1 MTTST
6 APQHAIP
13 AGSPR
18 SAEKAAEKAPE
29 REVHGAALLDHE
41 YDGIREYD
49 NPLPGWWV
57 YAFWASFV
65 FSVGY
70 LFHYHVSGNG
80 DSVAEAYEADMADAR
95 EQRAKE
101 ALGQKVT
108 EGGLAKLSQEAS
120 LMADA
125 SALFT
130 QRCMQC
136 HGAHGEGGIG
146 PNLTD
151 GSFIHGSG
159 SLLDIYTTVSNGVPA
174 KGMPAWSLQLTPM
187 QVSELAA
194 LVGTFQGKNLPGK
207 AAEGAPMPAR

>member
-6 APQHAIP
+6 APQHAVPSDRTEP
-13 AGSPR
+13 A
-18 SAEKAAEKAPE
+18 ETAPE
-29 REVHGAALLDHE
+29 PDARGAQLLDHE

-70 LFHYHVSGNG
+70 LFHFHISENG
-80 DSVAEAYEADMADAR
+80 DSVAETYEADMASAR
-95 EQRAKE
+95 EERAKH
-101 ALGQKVT
+101 ALGEKVT
-108 EGGLAKLSQEAS
+108 EAGLAQLSKEAA

-125 SALFT
+125 EALFA

-159 SLLDIYTTVSNGVPA
+159 SLLDIYATVSNGVPA
-174 KGMPAWSLQLTPM
+174 KGMPAWSLQLTSM

-207 AAEGAPMPAR
+207 VAEGSPMPAR

>member
-6 APQHAIP
+6 APEHSIP
-13 AGSPR
+13 TEAAKR
-18 SAEKAAEKAPE
+18 AENTANRAATST
-29 REVHGAALLDHE
+29 ALLDHE

-57 YAFWASFV
+57 YGFWASFV

-70 LFHYHVSGNG
+70 LFHFHVSENG
-80 DSVAEAYEADMADAR
+80 DSVAEAYEVDMASAR
-95 EQRAKE
+95 EERAKQ

-108 EGGLAKLSQEAS
+108 EEGLAKLSQEPS

-125 SALFT
+125 EALFT

-151 GSFIHGSG
+151 RSFIHGAG

-207 AAEGAPMPAR
+207 AAEGAPIPPH

>member
-6 APQHAIP
+6 APQHAMP
-13 AGSPR
+13 AD
-18 SAEKAAEKAPE
+18 SAQSVEKAPE
-29 REVHGAALLDHE
+29 REAPGAALLDHE

-49 NPLPGWWV
+49 NPMPGWWV
-57 YAFWASFV
+57 YGFWASFV

-70 LFHYHVSGNG
+70 LFHYHVSENG
-80 DSVAEAYEADMADAR
+80 DSVAEAYEADMANAR
-95 EQRAKE
+95 EERAKE
-101 ALGQKVT
+101 ALGQKVS
-108 EGGLAKLSQEAS
+108 EDGLAKLSREAS

-130 QRCMQC
+130 QRCVQC

-151 GSFIHGSG
+151 GFFIHGSG
-159 SLLDIYTTVSNGVPA
+159 SLLDIHTTVSNGVPE

-194 LVGTFQGKNLPGK
+194 LVSTFQGKNLPGK
-207 AAEGAPMPAR
+207 ASEGAPMPAR

>member
-1 MTTST
+1 MTTSV
-6 APQHAIP
+6 APPQALPENAAEHAK
-13 AGSPR
+13 
-18 SAEKAAEKAPE
+18 SAEPKLEAHGPE
-29 REVHGAALLDHE
+29 LLDHE

-57 YAFWASFV
+57 YTFWATFV

-70 LFHYHVSGNG
+70 LFHYHVSENG
-80 DSVAEAYEADMADAR
+80 ESVAKAYESDMATAR
-95 EQRAKE
+95 EERAKQ

-108 EGGLAKLSQEAS
+108 EEGLAKLSQDPA

-125 SALFT
+125 EVIFA
-130 QRCMQC
+130 QRCVMC
-136 HGAHGEGGIG
+136 HGARGEGGIG

-159 SLLDIYTTVSNGVPA
+159 SLLDIYETVNNGVPA

-207 AAEGAPMPAR
+207 APEGTPIKAR

>member
-1 MTTST
+1 MTTSA
-6 APQHAIP
+6 APGHA
-13 AGSPR
+13 
-18 SAEKAAEKAPE
+18 AAETSESSRPSKVEAP
-29 REVHGAALLDHE
+29 RESVLEHE

-70 LFHYHVSGNG
+70 LFHFHVSGNG
-80 DSVAEAYEADMADAR
+80 ESVAEAYEADMASAR
-95 EQRAKE
+95 EERAKQ
-101 ALGQKVT
+101 ALGQKVSE
-108 EGGLAKLSQEAS
+108 EGLLQLSQDPA

-125 SALFT
+125 QAIFG
-130 QRCMQC
+130 QRCVMC
-136 HGAHGEGGIG
+136 HGARGEGGIG

-159 SLLDIYTTVSNGVPA
+159 SLLDIYATVSNGVPA

-207 AAEGAPMPAR
+207 APEGTPMQAR